1 MEEERK
7 SLNFLEKYRDKD
19 TRKLKQ
25 FTATQFMEMWRHYDN
40 DGNGYIEGE
49 ELNTFLR
56 EFVSSIIPGCIGP
69 EVVSDEMLRDTKEEL
84 LGAYDDNDDQRL
96 EIGEMAELLPLE
108 ESFLLLFRR
117 DNPLESSVE
126 FMRIWKQFDKDNSGY
141 IDGDE
146 LKAFLDYMLKENETS
161 VPPDKLAEYTETIL
175 NLFDKNGDGKLQL
188 SEMARLMP
196 VRTNHLS
203 RPLLKNA
210 SKLTK
215 FDIDMVFR
223 KYDTDRNGSIENEEL
238 QGFLK
243 DLLEFTG
250 EEYDEKRMQEMTE
263 IILSNWDVDHDG
275 KIGKEELRMILLEQS
290 RTAQED
296 EVARQAEELER
307 MAREAALG

>member
-1 MEEERK
+1 MEDRRK
-7 SLNFLEKYRDKD
+7 SINFLEKYRDKD
-19 TRKLKQ
+19 TRSLKQ
-25 FTATQFMEMWRHYDN
+25 FTATQFMEVWRHYDN

-49 ELNTFLR
+49 ELNAFLR

-84 LGAYDDNDDQRL
+84 LGAYDENDDQRI

-117 DNPLESSVE
+117 DNPLDSSVE
-126 FMRIWKQFDKDNSGY
+126 FMRIWKRFDEDNSGY

-146 LKAFLDYMLKENETS
+146 LKAFLEYMLQENGQT
-161 VPPDKLAEYTETIL
+161 VTPDKLAEYTDTIL
-175 NLFDKNGDGKLQL
+175 KLFDKNGDGKLQL

-223 KYDTDRNGSIENEEL
+223 KYDTDKNGSIENEEL

-263 IILSNWDVDHDG
+263 IILGNWDVDHDG

-296 EVARQAEELER
+296 EVARRAEEMEML
-307 MAREAALG
+307 AREAAMN